1 MDDSTLHDETA
12 REAIQNGRRPTRSSG
27 STMGDPQRGEVS
39 ANCGETAWRT
49 RIEPEAE
56 SSARTERIAE
66 KLAQGLLPTSGP
78 VKAWTGFG
86 NGRPCD
92 GCDEEIGKDDVE
104 RELDFESSSTV
115 RFHDACAAEWR
126 RRNAIECP
134 ELDVAE
140 SYAEPFATS
149 KEHAMALLASIV
161 KSSDDAIVSKT
172 LDGVI
177 TSWNGGAER
186 MFGWPAPLAIG
197 QHITLI
203 VPEDRRAEED
213 DVLARLRRGE
223 RIDHFETLRLA
234 RDGRLIDVSLT
245 VSPIRDGL
253 GRIVGASKVARDIS
267 ERRRLDEYRN
277 VLLKHEHEARTAA
290 EALIRAKDQFLAT
303 ISHELRTPL
312 NAIFGW
318 ARLLEKPELDERS
331 RKRAITAIVNGA
343 TAQARLVED
352 LLDLSRVVTG
362 RLRLDVESIS
372 LREVV
377 EAALDTVRPAASAKQ
392 IELLATLDEVSP
404 MQGARDR
411 LQQVIWNLVANA
423 VKFTPRGGRI
433 DVELCRVGDCAEV
446 IVRDN
451 GEGISPAMLPH
462 VFQEFWQEDNSVTR
476 PHQGMGLGL
485 TLVKH
490 LVEMH
495 GGSVRA
501 ESSGKGNG
509 ATFTVTLP
517 LTA

>member
-1 MDDSTLHDETA
+1 MDESTLRDEKA
-12 REAIQNGRRPTRSSG
+12 REAIRKGRPPTRSPH
-27 STMGDPQRGEVS
+27 STIGDP
-39 ANCGETAWRT
+39 ACGESAMSGETDQMGLGAEHSVRT
-49 RIEPEAE
+49 DA
-56 SSARTERIAE
+56 IAE
-66 KLAQGLLPTSGP
+66 KLQSALPTAGL
-78 VKAWTGFG
+78 VKAWAGFG

-92 GCDEEIGKDDVE
+92 GCGEAIRHADIEQ
-104 RELDFESSSTV
+104 ELDFEDGRTL

-126 RRNAIECP
+126 RRTAIHCP
-134 ELDVAE
+134 ELEVGKSCEE
-140 SYAEPFATS
+140 SFAVFE
-149 KEHAMALLASIV
+149 EHARVLLAAIV
-161 KSSDDAIVSKT
+161 ESSDDAIVSKT

-177 TSWNGGAER
+177 TSWNSGAER
-186 MFGWPAPLAIG
+186 MFGWPAPMAIG
-197 QHITLI
+197 KHITLI

-223 RIDHFETLRLA
+223 RLDHFETVRMA
-234 RDGRLIDVSLT
+234 RDGRLIDVSLS
-245 VSPIRDGL
+245 VSPVRDRYGH
-253 GRIVGASKVARDIS
+253 IVGASKVARDIS
-267 ERRRLDEYRN
+267 ERRRLDQYRD

-318 ARLLEKPELDERS
+318 ARLLERPELDEQA

-343 TAQARLVED
+343 SAEARLVED

-362 RLRLDVESIS
+362 RLRLDVDSIS

-377 EAALDTVRPAASAKQ
+377 EAALETVRPAASAKQ
-392 IELLATLDEVSP
+392 IELSATLNEVGP

-411 LQQVIWNLVANA
+411 LQQVVWNLVANA

-433 DVELCRVGDCAEV
+433 DVALRRVGDHAEV

-451 GEGISPAMLPH
+451 GDGISPAMLPH
-462 VFQEFWQEDNSVTR
+462 VFQEFWQEDSSITR
-476 PHQGMGLGL
+476 AHQGMGLGL

-490 LVEMH
+490 LVELH
-495 GGSVRA
+495 GGYVRA
-501 ESSGKGNG
+501 ESSGKGDG
-509 ATFTVTLP
+509 ATFTVALP

>member
-1 MDDSTLHDETA
+1 MAERFVGIDVALREHRIAVLDRDGEAVGQSFTIAASTDGVATLLRTLHARDATA
-12 REAIQNGRRPTRSSG
+12 AQTLIGLEASGHLWENLEAALVSTGYRVVVLNPLQTRRYRDVVRRKAKT
-27 STMGDPQRGEVS
+27 DDIDAHV
-39 ANCGETAWRT
+39 
-49 RIEPEAE
+49 
-56 SSARTERIAE
+56 IA
-66 KLAQGLLPTSGP
+66 GLLRSG
-78 VKAWTGFG
+78 
-86 NGRPCD
+86 
-92 GCDEEIGKDDVE
+92 
-104 RELDFESSSTV
+104 
-115 RFHDACAAEWR
+115 AAQ
-126 RRNAIECP
+126 A
-134 ELDVAE
+134 
-140 SYAEPFATS
+140 
-149 KEHAMALLASIV
+149 
-161 KSSDDAIVSKT
+161 
-172 LDGVI
+172 
-177 TSWNGGAER
+177 AER
-186 MFGWPAPLAIG
+186 MFGWPAPMAIG
-197 QHITLI
+197 KHITLI

-223 RIDHFETLRLA
+223 RIDHFETVRVA

-245 VSPIRDGL
+245 VSPVRDGF
-253 GRIVGASKVARDIS
+253 GRIVGASKVARDVS
-267 ERRRLDEYRN
+267 ERRRLDEYRD

-331 RKRAITAIVNGA
+331 RKRAITAIVSGA

-392 IELLATLDEVSP
+392 IELLATLDEVSL

-411 LQQVIWNLVANA
+411 LQQVVWNLVANA

-433 DVELCRVGDCAEV
+433 DVELRRVGDYAEL

-451 GEGISPAMLPH
+451 GEGISPKLLPH
-462 VFQEFWQEDNSVTR
+462 VFQEFWQEDSSITR
-476 PHQGMGLGL
+476 AHQGMGLGL

-490 LVEMH
+490 LVELH
-495 GGSVRA
+495 GGCVRA
-501 ESSGKGNG
+501 ESSGKGHG